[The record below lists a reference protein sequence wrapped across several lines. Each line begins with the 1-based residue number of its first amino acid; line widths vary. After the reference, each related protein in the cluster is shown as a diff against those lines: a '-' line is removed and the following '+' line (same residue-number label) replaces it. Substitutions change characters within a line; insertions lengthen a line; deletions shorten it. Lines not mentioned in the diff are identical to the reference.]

1 MRIFVQNKKNMAAHN
16 ELGKDGEDEAVRFL
30 EGQGYRIRHRNW
42 RSGRKELDIVA
53 EHQGE
58 LVIVEVRT
66 RRNQIYGTPEE
77 SISEAKI
84 RRIVSSADAY
94 VRKFRIDLP
103 VRFDIISLTGIEKPL
118 EIEHIINAFYPPM
131 W

>member
-1 MRIFVQNKKNMAAHN
+1 MHKIIDMAAHN

-30 EGQGYRIRHRNW
+30 EANGYSICLRNW
-42 RSGRKELDIVA
+42 RSGMKVLDIVA

-58 LVIVEVRT
+58 LVVVEVRT
-66 RRNQIYGTPEE
+66 RRNQTYGTPEE

-84 RRIVSSADAY
+84 RRIVASADAY

-103 VRFDIISLTGIEKPL
+103 VRFDILSLTGIAKPL
-118 EIEHIINAFYPPM
+118 KIEHIIDAFYPPI